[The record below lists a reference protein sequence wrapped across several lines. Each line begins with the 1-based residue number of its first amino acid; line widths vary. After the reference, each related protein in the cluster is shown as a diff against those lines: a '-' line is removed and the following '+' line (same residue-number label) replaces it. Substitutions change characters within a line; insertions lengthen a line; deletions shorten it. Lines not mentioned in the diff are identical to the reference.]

1 MVFYMEKYEDWKE
14 KYYNEEVVDLKDFF
28 TQTDFDIIKKLG
40 VEVLEKKYTESEF
53 EKLYSNILNF
63 YEEDNKNKKLEA
75 IDVTKEEYDEL
86 LNKFE
91 QINLKYDF

>member
-1 MVFYMEKYEDWKE
+1 MEKYEDWKE

-53 EKLYSNILNF
+53 ENLYSNILNF
-63 YEEDNKNKKLEA
+63 YEEDNLQKKIEDT
-75 IDVTKEEYDEL
+75 DVTKEEYDEL
-86 LNKFE
+86 LKKFE
-91 QINLKYDF
+91 QINEKYDF

>member
-1 MVFYMEKYEDWKE
+1 MEKYEDWKE
-14 KYYNEEVVDLKDFF
+14 KYYNEEVVDLKEFF
-28 TQTDFDIIKKLG
+28 SQKDFDIIKKLG

>member
-1 MVFYMEKYEDWKE
+1 MEKYEDWKE
-14 KYYNEEVVDLKDFF
+14 KYYTEEVVDLKEFF
-28 TQTDFDIIKKLG
+28 SQKDFDIIKKLG

-63 YEEDNKNKKLEA
+63 YEENNKNKKLEA

>member
-53 EKLYSNILNF
+53 ENLYSNILNF
-63 YEEDNKNKKLEA
+63 YEEDNLQKKIEDT
-75 IDVTKEEYDEL
+75 DVTKEEYDEL
-86 LNKFE
+86 LKKFE
-91 QINLKYDF
+91 QINEKYDF